1 MSDTINDEVI
11 IMFWP
16 LYSAIAEEDQ
26 LARCTEEYICKA
38 EILV

>member
-16 LYSAIAEEDQ
+16 LYNAIAQEDQ
-26 LARCTEEYICKA
+26 LAQCTEEYICEA
-38 EILV
+38 VILV